1 MKTLF
6 ISQDLWDLVESG
18 YEEPKNDEVEATW
31 TEAKKKKCQENKKR
45 DALALLNIQ
54 RGVSKSIFPRILGAK
69 TSKEAWDTL
78 KVEYQGYDK
87 VISIKLQTLQRDI
100 DNLAMKENESVQI
113 FFIRVIGIV
122 NHI

>member
-1 MKTLF
+1 MLET
-6 ISQDLWDLVESG
+6 
-18 YEEPKNDEVEATW
+18 
-31 TEAKKKKCQENKKR
+31 KKKKWKENKKR

-54 RGVSKSIFPRILGAK
+54 LGVSKLTFPRILDAK

-87 VISIKLQTLQRDI
+87 VISIKLQTFWRDL

-113 FFIRVIGIV
+113 FFSRVAGII
-122 NHI
+122 N